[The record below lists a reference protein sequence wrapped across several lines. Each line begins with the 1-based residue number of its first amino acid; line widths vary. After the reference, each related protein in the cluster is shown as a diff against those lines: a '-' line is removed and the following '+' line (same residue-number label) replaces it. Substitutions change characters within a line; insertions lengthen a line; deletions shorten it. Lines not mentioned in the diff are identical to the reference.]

1 MKEEQELSV
10 PQVNKVNNKDTFYME
25 FAKLA
30 ASKSKDPTTKVGSC
44 LVKDKKVLSIGY
56 NGAPRNF
63 PDCVVPEVSD
73 SSLPLK
79 EQKNTYM
86 VHSEINAILN
96 YGGSLNDLRGAVL
109 YVTVSPCHECAKVI
123 AQVGISKVIY
133 LEEYHRTEMWNM
145 SKYILKLCGVEYVRL
160 ED

>member
-1 MKEEQELSV
+1 MELSAL
-10 PQVNKVNNKDTFYME
+10 QVSKVNEKDWFYME

-30 ASKSKDPTTKVGSC
+30 ASKSKDATTKVGSC

-63 PDCVVPEVSD
+63 PDFMIPKVSD
-73 SSLPLK
+73 SSAPLK
-79 EQKNTYM
+79 EQKNSYM

-123 AQVGISKVIY
+123 AQVGISKVVY
-133 LEEYHRTEMWNM
+133 LNEYHRTETWEM
-145 SKYILKLCGVEYVRL
+145 SKYMLELCGVEYSKL
-160 ED
+160 EG